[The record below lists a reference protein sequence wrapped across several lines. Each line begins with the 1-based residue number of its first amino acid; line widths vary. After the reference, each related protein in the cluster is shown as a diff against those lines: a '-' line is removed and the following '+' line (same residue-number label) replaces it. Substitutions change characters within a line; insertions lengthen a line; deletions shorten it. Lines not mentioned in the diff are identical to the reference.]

1 MARTATPRPPA
12 RRWGPGTSAIVRAL
26 VAAEGPVSQVELA
39 SLVGVTQPRVS
50 QVLATLAR
58 NRAVSIRKDGYVGR
72 PSRLIDLY
80 AKKHRP
86 KLLEAEQPW
95 YSVRPIHEEADAIL
109 DAAQQ
114 AATRIAFS
122 ADVAPDLLVPWRH
135 PTVAVVYS
143 DGPLDLSGAGFVQ
156 AEGRVD
162 ATVLMRTT
170 ADTTLLAAFPPCP
183 ATVDRLPVADP
194 VQQLWDLLDLGDEDR
209 REGADRLRQAIID
222 HQLASGR

>member
-1 MARTATPRPPA
+1 MARTATPRPTA

-58 NRAVSIRKDGYVGR
+58 SRAVSTRRDGYIGR

-86 KLLEAEQPW
+86 KLLEPEQPW
-95 YSVRPIHEEADAIL
+95 YSVRPIHEQADAIL

-114 AATRIAFS
+114 AATRIVFS
-122 ADVAPDLLVPWRH
+122 ADLAPDLLVPWRH

-143 DGPLDLSGAGFVQ
+143 DVPLDLSDAGFVR

-162 ATVLMRTT
+162 ATVLVRAS
-170 ADTTLLAAFPPCP
+170 ADTTLLAAFPPWP
-183 ATVDRLPVADP
+183 ATAERLPVADP
-194 VQQLWDLLDLGDEDR
+194 VQQVWDLLDLGGEDR
-209 REGADRLRQAIID
+209 REGGDRLRRAIID
-222 HQLASGR
+222 RQLTHRR